1 MAPVF
6 PSVPK
11 RRPDREKAR
20 HDPHD
25 APISVNPEAVPI
37 RNCKV
42 SGVVAVKPG
51 LRLKGDISER
61 LP

>member
-1 MAPVF
+1 MAQVF

-11 RRPDREKAR
+11 RRPDKEKAH

-37 RNCKV
+37 RNCKF
-42 SGVVAVKPG
+42 SGIVGVKPG
-51 LRLKGDISER
+51 LRLEGGV
-61 LP
+61 